1 MDLFLSNSKK
11 WIYKWFPIIFGCHC
25 RDDRSF
31 YYKGQKF
38 PICARC
44 TGEFVGICFALICCF
59 FFRLTAK
66 ASFIIMI
73 PLIIDGFTQALT
85 SYESNNI
92 KRFITGVL
100 FGSGI
105 FMLFVISTI
114 IVFNFGVNI
123 GTKYNI
129 GLRR

>member
-1 MDLFLSNSKK
+1 VDLLLSNSKK

-85 SYESNNI
+85 SKKIYYRS
-92 KRFITGVL
+92 FIWVWYL
-100 FGSGI
+100 YAFCYIDYNCIQFWS
-105 FMLFVISTI
+105 
-114 IVFNFGVNI
+114 
-123 GTKYNI
+123 KYRNKI
-129 GLRR
+129 

>member
-1 MDLFLSNSKK
+1 MDLLLSNSKK

-92 KRFITGVL
+92 KRFITE
-100 FGSGI
+100 
-105 FMLFVISTI
+105 
-114 IVFNFGVNI
+114 
-123 GTKYNI
+123 
-129 GLRR
+129 